1 MSETR
6 THFADDLISR
16 VRTLGHP
23 LCVGLDPHLERIPPA
38 FHSGSMRASDPE
50 TASAVERFLLA
61 VIDRVEGRV
70 ALVKPQI
77 AFYERLGWRGLRV
90 LETVVRRAHD
100 AGLLV
105 LLDAKRS
112 DIGSTAEGYASA
124 YLEPDAALPVDAL
137 TVSPY
142 LGRDTLEPFITR
154 AEQHARGVFVLV
166 KTSNPGSADLQD
178 RTVDGAPLYEALAR
192 SLEPLCSRLAG
203 VATAWSSLGVVVG
216 ANRPEQAERVRE
228 CLPHALFLVPGY
240 GAQGGGA
247 ADSVR
252 GFVRGP
258 NGLEGGVVN
267 SARALLYPGAAGARD
282 VADWEKA
289 FDAALGAAID
299 TLGEAVA
306 CAP

>member
-6 THFADDLISR
+6 PHFADALIAR

-23 LCVGLDPHLERIPPA
+23 LCVGLDPHLELIPPA
-38 FHSGSMRASDPE
+38 FHGGSMRAADPE
-50 TASAVERFLLA
+50 TAQAVERFLLA

-77 AFYERLGWRGLRV
+77 ALFEQLGWRGLRV
-90 LETVVRRAHD
+90 LETLVARAHE

-105 LLDAKRS
+105 LLDAKRG
-112 DIGSTAEGYASA
+112 DIGSTAEGYARA

-137 TVSPY
+137 TVSPF
-142 LGRDTLEPFITR
+142 LGRDTLEPFAAR
-154 AEQHARGVFVLV
+154 AERHARGVFVLV

-192 SLEPLCSRLAG
+192 SLEPLCARLAG
-203 VATAWSSLGVVVG
+203 NATDWSSLGVVVG
-216 ANRPEQAERVRE
+216 ANLPEQAERVRE

-240 GAQGGGA
+240 GSQGAGP
-247 ADSVR
+247 ADAVR

-258 NGLEGGVVN
+258 AGLEGGVVN
-267 SARALLYPGAAGARD
+267 SARALLYPGDSGGRD
-282 VADWEKA
+282 VAGWEKA
-289 FDAALGAAID
+289 FDAAVDAAID
-299 TLGEAVA
+299 ELGEAVA